1 MAQRA
6 ANSRDL
12 LLSVFRGFGQGWLF
26 DRAQALGITCV
37 HDLRTT
43 HPETLGSVVTPQFA
57 RESQDSATRLLQSLL
72 QNESDPTLDQ
82 LFMFFGR
89 DDLAVYLKSQCIL
102 SRTHLRQV
110 VSPFVAC
117 CFSLRFSASCMP
129 DSE

>member
-72 QNESDPTLDQ
+72 QNESDPTFVVPNFFAVGWYLLGVLVSFPAAGSINSSCSLDA
-82 LFMFFGR
+82 M
-89 DDLAVYLKSQCIL
+89 I
-102 SRTHLRQV
+102 
-110 VSPFVAC
+110 SPFT
-117 CFSLRFSASCMP
+117 
-129 DSE
+129 